1 MIVKEQIKNEEGKVL
16 YLTYSDEHFKIMKVE
31 TQEVYSEAIDI
42 DNTNTYVETE
52 EKIFVP
58 GEYINNNGD
67 LN

>member
-16 YLTYSDEHFKIMKVE
+16 YLTYSDEYFKIMKVE

-42 DNTNTYVETE
+42 DDTSTYVETE